1 MKQRK
6 NVFQLVYKWENSN
19 YYIDHLLEQ
28 NDLNSFEYRLI
39 KGVIENKIYLEY
51 IIDNYL
57 KRPVGNKIKIILKI
71 ALYEILFNDSSV
83 NYATVNEAVELAK
96 EYGKQD
102 KGLVN
107 AVLRNFIRDDCS
119 VNLPKDKKSYLSVKY
134 SFPVWIIDIYSKYYS
149 YREIENLF
157 KYFFKDN
164 YLDLRINTRAIKKSN
179 YLDYL
184 KKRNIKYEI
193 SKYLPYYVRILD
205 KIKVS
210 ELPGF
215 DKGFFYIQDKAAQ
228 LISQSVLPL
237 KGNFLDVGSAP
248 GGKLSYFAQAADENK
263 NNIYG
268 IEKSK
273 KRMNRLKNNLNRLK
287 INNVNLIQEDFL
299 TYKTKVKF
307 DKIFL
312 DVPCSGLG
320 VLSKKIDI
328 KYRLKKK
335 DLISLYK
342 LQQKLIKKAAELI
355 KKKGVIYYST
365 CTLNYKENEGVISNF
380 IKNNDYK
387 YYNINQKKCLN
398 NILSSDSILEK
409 GMYRTNPADDNMDG
423 MFLVSLK
430 RSD

>member
-6 NVFQLVYKWENSN
+6 NVFQIIYKWENSN

-28 NDLNSFEYRLI
+28 NDLNNFEYRLV

-51 IIDNYL
+51 IINNYL
-57 KRPVGNKIKIILKI
+57 KRPVSNKIKIILKI

-83 NYATVNEAVELAK
+83 NYATVNEAVELTK
-96 EYGKQD
+96 EHGKKD

-107 AVLRNFIRDDCS
+107 AVLRNFIRDNCS
-119 VNLPKDKKSYLSVKY
+119 VNLPKDEKSYLSVKY
-134 SFPVWIIDIYSKYYS
+134 SFPVWIIDIYSKY
-149 YREIENLF
+149 
-157 KYFFKDN
+157 FFKDN
-164 YLDLRINTRAIKKSN
+164 YLDLRINTRIIKKSN

-184 KKRNIKYEI
+184 KKENIKYEI

-228 LISQSVLPL
+228 LISQSVIPL

-248 GGKLSYFAQAADENK
+248 GGKLTYFAQAADENK

-299 TYKTKVKF
+299 TYKTKLKF

-355 KKKGVIYYST
+355 KDKGVIYYST
-365 CTLNYKENEGVISNF
+365 CTLNYKENEGMISNF
-380 IKNNDYK
+380 IKKSDYR
-387 YYNINQKKCLN
+387 YYNIKQKKCLN

-409 GMYRTNPADDNMDG
+409 GMYRTNPVHDNMDG
-423 MFLVSLK
+423 MFFVSLT